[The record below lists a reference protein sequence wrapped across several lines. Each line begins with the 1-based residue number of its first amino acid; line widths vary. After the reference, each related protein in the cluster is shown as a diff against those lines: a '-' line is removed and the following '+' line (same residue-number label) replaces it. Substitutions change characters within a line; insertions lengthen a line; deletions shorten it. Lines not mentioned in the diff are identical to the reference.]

1 MPLIPI
7 LDLDLDPKLNVKTN
21 AQNRVQKLT
30 TIRKLLVQNLELF
43 LLLLFLVPN
52 LDLLLLESKFN
63 LFPKG
68 LVSSG
73 EGEEAKFT

>member
-7 LDLDLDPKLNVKTN
+7 LDLDPKLNVKTN

-52 LDLLLLESKFN
+52 LDLLLLESKFY